1 MSRDL
6 WYDRNRSWIGTVWRI
21 FNKLVV
27 RDGIDER
34 QRKEIVMKDKTP
46 GPKGWILRIG
56 ELAEVLISLILLVVI
71 LILGVKFVFTMAGT
85 PMADWDMEFWSN
97 SLAYCFNLVIGIEFI
112 RMLLKHSA
120 ASVVE
125 IVLFTVSRGMVAEHQ
140 DGLETLFLVAALA
153 GVFAIR
159 KFLLLPRDEHHPEVM
174 QYGAED
180 SLCGAKDKD

>member
-1 MSRDL
+1 M
-6 WYDRNRSWIGTVWRI
+6 
-21 FNKLVV
+21 
-27 RDGIDER
+27 
-34 QRKEIVMKDKTP
+34 MDKKQ
-46 GPKGWILRIG
+46 GPKGWILRVG
-56 ELAEVLISLILLVVI
+56 ELAETLISLILLVVI
-71 LILGVKFVFTMAGT
+71 FILGVKFVFRMAGT
-85 PMADWDMEFWSN
+85 PMEDWNMGFWSN
-97 SLAYCFNLVIGIEFI
+97 SLQYCFNLVIGIEFI

-174 QYGAED
+174 QYGPED
-180 SLCGAKDKD
+180 SSGCEKDKD